1 MIEFMEI
8 NQNQQEQLSL
18 FAQKNG
24 IKFVV
29 LFGSQ
34 AKENARED
42 SDFDIAVLTTPEK
55 DIKANMDNYNNIL
68 FGLSE
73 ILKIPDYKTDLTN
86 LNRANILLGHEVVF
100 GGKLIYGNENEYEE
114 FKAFV
119 FREYIDAKPLF
130 DLEDFLVRK
139 KLNLLKQAIG

>member
-1 MIEFMEI
+1 MEI
-8 NQNQQEQLSL
+8 SQNQQEQLSL

-34 AKENARED
+34 VKEITRED

-55 DIKANMDNYNNIL
+55 DIKANMDSYNNIL
-68 FGLSE
+68 FSLSE

-86 LNRANILLGHEVVF
+86 LNRANILLRHEVIF

-139 KLNLLKQAIG
+139 KLNLLKQAIS

>member
-1 MIEFMEI
+1 MEI
-8 NQNQQEQLSL
+8 SRNQQEQLSL

-34 AKENARED
+34 AKEENARED
-42 SDFDIAVLTTPEK
+42 SDFDIAVLTAPEK
-55 DIKANMDNYNNIL
+55 DIKASMDSYNHIL

-86 LNRANILLGHEVVF
+86 LNRANILLGHEIVF

-114 FKAFV
+114 FKAFI
-119 FREYIDAKPLF
+119 FREYVDAKPLF

-139 KLNLLKQAIG
+139 KLNLLKQAIS